1 MKNSIVKYIMMSVF
15 VASALMLTGTDSNA
29 QLKLG
34 YVDSD
39 VILKQLPEA
48 KAIEAEMEG
57 LQKQYLDTVQ
67 AKEDELK
74 SKAETFRTKY
84 EDAQN
89 KVKSG
94 QITSESEI
102 KALEDEMGGL
112 QEELQMLSEALEGY
126 KSKVQNT
133 LLIKQSDL
141 FKPVKEKITKSIEE
155 VAKSMK
161 INFVFDKA
169 DGSLLFGDKE
179 FDITFK
185 VLDKLK

>member
-1 MKNSIVKYIMMSVF
+1 MKTSILKYAIVLAA
-15 VASALMLTGTDSNA
+15 VAVSFSFTDSNA
-29 QLKLG
+29 QVKLG
-34 YVDSD
+34 FVDSE

-48 KAIEAEMEG
+48 KAIETEMEA

-74 SKAETFRTKY
+74 TKAENFKSKY

-89 KVKSG
+89 KVQSG
-94 QITSESEI
+94 QITSDTEI
-102 KALEDEMGGL
+102 KALEEEMGGL
-112 QEELQMLSEALEGY
+112 QSELQALSEGLEGY
-126 KSKVQNT
+126 KSKVQNA
-133 LLIKQSDL
+133 LLLKQSEL
-141 FKPVKEKITKSIEE
+141 FKPVKDKITKTIED